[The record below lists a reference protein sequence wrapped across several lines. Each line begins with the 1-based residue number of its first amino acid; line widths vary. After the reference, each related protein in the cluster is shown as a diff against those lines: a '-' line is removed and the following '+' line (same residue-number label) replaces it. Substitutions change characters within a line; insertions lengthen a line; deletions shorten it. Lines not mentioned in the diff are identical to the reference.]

1 MNKMTHDNAHYEQEK
16 AQDEYLDSLEPRWV
30 TVTMTA
36 DILIM
41 STYDELADDDLVKER
56 VLDEL
61 ARECR
66 AYEFENIVLNEV
78 YQ

>member
-1 MNKMTHDNAHYEQEK
+1 MSHDNAHYAQES

-30 TVTMTA
+30 TVTVTA
-36 DILIM
+36 DILIN
-41 STYDELADDDLVKER
+41 STYEELADDDLVKER

-61 ARECR
+61 ARECK

>member
-1 MNKMTHDNAHYEQEK
+1 MSHDNAHYAQEK
-16 AQDEYLDSLEPRWV
+16 AQDDYYDSLEPRWV
-30 TVTMTA
+30 TVTVTA
-36 DILIM
+36 DILIR

-66 AYEFENIVLNEV
+66 AYEFENIVLEEV
-78 YQ
+78 YH

>member
-1 MNKMTHDNAHYEQEK
+1 MTHDNAYYAQEK
-16 AQDEYLDSLEPRWV
+16 ARDDYYDSLEPWWV
-30 TVTMTA
+30 TVTVTA
-36 DILIM
+36 DIRIM

-61 ARECR
+61 ARECK
-66 AYEFENIVLNEV
+66 AYEFENIKLDEV